1 MSTAAPLPPS
11 ATPSTQPAVGS
22 WHTVCSVSDIVP
34 NTGVAALIGK
44 RQVAVVRVVD
54 RAGVESLYGI
64 SNWCP
69 FSKAMVISR
78 GIVGSKGDVPKIA
91 SPIYKQNF
99 DLRSGECLDDPTVRI
114 PTFPV
119 RIADGFVQ
127 ISA

>member
-11 ATPSTQPAVGS
+11 ATPPAMPAIGT
-22 WHTVCSVSDIVP
+22 WHTVCPVSDIVP
-34 NTGVAALIGK
+34 NTGVAALIGR
-44 RQVAVVRVVD
+44 RQIAVVRTVD
-54 RAGVESLYGI
+54 RTGAENFYGI

-78 GIVGSKGDVPKIA
+78 GIVGSKGDIPKIA
-91 SPIYKQNF
+91 SPIYKQSF
-99 DLRSGECLDDPTVRI
+99 DLRSGACLDDPTVRI

>member
-1 MSTAAPLPPS
+1 MSTAAPLPPP
-11 ATPSTQPAVGS
+11 ATPPAMPVVGT

-34 NTGVAALIGK
+34 NTGVAALIGR
-44 RQVAVVRVVD
+44 RQIAVVRVVD

-78 GIVGSKGDVPKIA
+78 GIVGSKGDIPKIA

-99 DLRSGECLDDPTVRI
+99 DLRSGECLDDATVRI

-119 RIADGFVQ
+119 RVADGFVQ